1 MLSLQNIVDGAIDGR
16 CNRLQASCVDE
27 QGSHFERDI
36 EAQVQNHCVNKM
48 DFFIF
53 LFSVTVMYNFGLK
66 VITIQYAVDLFPR

>member
-1 MLSLQNIVDGAIDGR
+1 M
-16 CNRLQASCVDE
+16 DE